1 MTHGYTLFDTAVG
14 RCGLAWSEAGVAAVS
29 LPEGDDAATR
39 ARLLKRCPAAQE
51 QAPPPQIA
59 RAVEQVVAL
68 LEGQPIDFSD
78 VPLDLEAAT
87 PFERRV
93 YDLALR
99 IPPGETRTYGA
110 IARELGEPGAA
121 QAVGRALGANPIP
134 IIVPCHRVLGA
145 DGKAGGFSA
154 PGGVSTKARMLTI
167 EGARTSDQP
176 TLFDAEISIAPK
188 RR

>member
-1 MTHGYTLFDTAVG
+1 MTHGYTLFDTAIG
-14 RCGLAWSEAGVAAVS
+14 RCGLAWSEAGVAAVA
-29 LPEGDDAATR
+29 LPEGDDQATR
-39 ARLLKRCPAAQE
+39 ARLLTRCPGAQE
-51 QAPPPQIA
+51 SPPPPEIA
-59 RAVEQVVAL
+59 RAIGQIVAL
-68 LEGQPIDFSD
+68 LRGEPVDLAD
-78 VPLDLEAAT
+78 VALDLAGVS

-110 IARELGEPGAA
+110 IAKALGEPGAA
-121 QAVGRALGANPIP
+121 QAVGRALGANPFP
-134 IIVPCHRVLGA
+134 IVVPCHRVLGA